1 MKTIMIVDDAISTRG
16 LVKMTLE
23 NAGYQVIEACDGQ
36 DALKKLPG
44 QKVNLLIVDLYMP
57 NMDGMKLIKALKADP
72 YHKIIPIVVLTK
84 ESEPSIKK
92 QGQMAGAKAWIVKP
106 FKPKSILTAV
116 QKIIG

>member
-1 MKTIMIVDDAISTRG
+1 MIVDDAISTRG

-36 DALKKLPG
+36 DALSKIVG
-44 QKVNLLIVDLYMP
+44 QKVNMIIVDLYMP

-72 YHKIIPIVVLTK
+72 HHKIIPIVVLTK
-84 ESEPSIKK
+84 ENEPAIKK